1 MRLRPFDSNSPVN
14 LTDQSA
20 NVRPESNFP
29 FPAMTQ
35 IFSYLTK
42 LTVGRSI
49 LWCYLIWYLV
59 MGALHFDPSPEL
71 WLTSVGLGLIIGYAL
86 TLSVASGEGSTPP
99 DRWQLFRLYLM
110 PFCVSSFSALVK
122 DHGFILI
129 FSPSTEENGLAIA
142 LCAGFM
148 GMACLARRLG

>member
-1 MRLRPFDSNSPVN
+1 
-14 LTDQSA
+14 
-20 NVRPESNFP
+20 
-29 FPAMTQ
+29 MTQ
-35 IFSYLTK
+35 ILAYLTK

-59 MGALHFDPSPEL
+59 MGALHFDPSPRL

-86 TLSVASGEGSTPP
+86 TLRVTSGKGSTPP
-99 DRWQLFRLYLM
+99 DRWQLFRLYLI

-129 FSPSTEENGLAIA
+129 FSPSTAENGLALA

-148 GMACLARRLG
+148 GMAGLTRRLG